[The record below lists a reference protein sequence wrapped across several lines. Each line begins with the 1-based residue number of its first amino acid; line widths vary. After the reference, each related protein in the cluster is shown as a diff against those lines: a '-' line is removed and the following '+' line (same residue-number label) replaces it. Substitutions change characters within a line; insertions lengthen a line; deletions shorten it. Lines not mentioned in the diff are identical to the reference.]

1 MASNKEIHFK
11 KMTVYAVRLKDKN
24 ELNKSSSGGAFTAL
38 SDVFLNSGNAVV
50 SAIYNYDT
58 NQNEFV
64 LYSSKGDRD
73 KARGSKYMQAYPLNT
88 FQEAEQW
95 VRTSN
100 KELLFVG
107 TGCQSDGFRKYA
119 EQKGFRDKTTI
130 VGIICHGMPSP
141 KIWKDYVGGKIDY
154 LTFKDKRNG
163 WVQPTAYVIKDGKEK
178 SISDYVSIFYNKCA
192 LRPSCYECPYA
203 TTERKVD
210 ITIGDFW
217 GVEKVMPDFYSPE
230 GNSLILVHTDKGKE
244 LFERIKDNVEWRES
258 NTADCLQPNLIR
270 PTEKSPRRE
279 EFWKD
284 YQEKGISFV
293 LKKYTGISFISKV
306 KRKVRKIL
314 GGGTNTYPSLWRAA
328 VC

>member
-1 MASNKEIHFK
+1 
-11 KMTVYAVRLKDKN
+11 MTVYAVRLKDKN